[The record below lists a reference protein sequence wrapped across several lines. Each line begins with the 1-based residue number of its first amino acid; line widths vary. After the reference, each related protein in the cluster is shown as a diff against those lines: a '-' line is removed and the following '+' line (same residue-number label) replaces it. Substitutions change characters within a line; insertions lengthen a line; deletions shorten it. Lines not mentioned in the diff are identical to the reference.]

1 MKIQV
6 RKKMRFLNVNF
17 IKKINFL
24 EFLKKKILKM
34 TRKYESDLEISHQ
47 NLNVNFFPTNYFQ
60 YYKKTFYLSVV
71 ELKSEN

>member
-1 MKIQV
+1 
-6 RKKMRFLNVNF
+6 
-17 IKKINFL
+17 
-24 EFLKKKILKM
+24 M